1 MTLLRNFD
9 KGNEYLDI
17 VQMRS
22 STKNYDSNMSG
33 WYKLI
38 NGDVS
43 GIVIENSNLYILWKN
58 TKYLIDD
65 SSKVIIEDCALNSKS
80 KKFSFFQS
88 GNLIYSFQYKAENYS
103 LDSSPFEY
111 IDYENYDWGCF
122 LSNIINNKSR
132 RSQIIEN
139 ISK

>member
-43 GIVIENSNLYILWKN
+43 GIVIENSNLYIL
-58 TKYLIDD
+58 
-65 SSKVIIEDCALNSKS
+65 
-80 KKFSFFQS
+80 F
-88 GNLIYSFQYKAENYS
+88 
-103 LDSSPFEY
+103 
-111 IDYENYDWGCF
+111 
-122 LSNIINNKSR
+122 
-132 RSQIIEN
+132 
-139 ISK
+139 